1 MARVAR
7 KNDSCSIQ
15 SVTQRSKQ
23 SLFQNDK
30 DRDALLEILK
40 QAQRK
45 FNFTCYA
52 YCLLDDHAF
61 HLILDTHGLN
71 ISTVLQSISVAY
83 AKYRGVKGKMFAG
96 RFVSRSLHNTEELQ
110 TEIATIQ
117 KKVESP
123 YNSYC
128 FRDVTKVDGLNVQLD
143 LSQTIYS
150 EVIAPMDIDQA
161 RDRLKQWAEEN
172 QCDCDG
178 LVKDKQL
185 RNQCIRSFRKTNNI
199 SLKILGELFSISES
213 SVSKIISEPEQS
225 S

>member
-7 KNDSCSIQ
+7 KNDICSIQ

-45 FNFTCYA
+45 FDFTCYA

-71 ISTVLQSISVAY
+71 ISTVLQSISIAY
-83 AKYRGVKGKMFAG
+83 AKYRGVKGKMFAD
-96 RFVSRSLHNTEELQ
+96 RFVSRSIHDQTELQ
-110 TEIATIQ
+110 AEIANIQ

-128 FRDVTKVDGLNVQLD
+128 FKDVKSMDGFSVQLD
-143 LSQTIYS
+143 LNQAVYTDVS
-150 EVIAPMDIDQA
+150 APMDIEQA
-161 RDRLKQWAEEN
+161 RDRLKQWALEN

-178 LVKDKQL
+178 IVKDKQL

-199 SLKILGELFSISES
+199 SLKILGDLFSISES